1 MLQPQIPWSQQPGS
15 PPTRSVYSKGMPWTP
30 DTRRLSLGPAN
41 PPFLATR
48 YDTALTL
55 CHFSCVRW
63 VTIRL
68 GQQRGL
74 GGGGGHC
81 KTTAAQGG
89 SLPAPLGGF
98 QLISQRDRG
107 LGTCR
112 WPSWT
117 SPPSLPSGPLLW
129 TNSGPYTPASAL
141 TTQQA
146 APTH

>member
-15 PPTRSVYSKGMPWTP
+15 PPTRSVYSKGMPRTP
-30 DTRRLSLGPAN
+30 GTRRLSLGPAN

-74 GGGGGHC
+74 GAGVDIARPQQYKEAPYRPHW
-81 KTTAAQGG
+81 AA
-89 SLPAPLGGF
+89 S
-98 QLISQRDRG
+98 S
-107 LGTCR
+107 
-112 WPSWT
+112 S
-117 SPPSLPSGPLLW
+117 S
-129 TNSGPYTPASAL
+129 ASR
-141 TTQQA
+141 TGV
-146 APTH
+146 